1 MDGSLAVGMTIRL
14 NDIDPDSTPDA
25 PGDEAATLAATDKL
39 TGKLADLQERLYAE
53 GARGLLI
60 VLQAMDTGGKDGT
73 IKHVFKSMNPVGVQ
87 VASFKVPTATES
99 AHDYLWRVHAKTPAK
114 GDIVIF
120 NRSHYESVL
129 VERVHKLVPKDTWK
143 RRYDHINH
151 FERLLH
157 DEDTTVVKFFFH
169 ISKDEQRERL
179 LARLDDKQKQ
189 WKFDVGDIAE
199 RKLWDDYQAAYE
211 DAINKTDTKH
221 APWHVVP
228 ANHKWYRNYYV
239 SKVLVETLDKLKPK
253 FPSVDLSSVDRDAI

>member
-1 MDGSLAVGMTIRL
+1 MTIHL
-14 NDIDPDSTPDA
+14 EDIDPDATPGA
-25 PGDEAATLAATDKL
+25 PGGESATVAATKKL
-39 TGKLADLQERLYAE
+39 TEKLSDLQERFYAE
-53 GARGLLI
+53 ATRGLLI

-73 IKHVFKSMNPVGVQ
+73 IKHVFKIVNPLGVH
-87 VASFKVPTATES
+87 VASFKVPTSIES

-129 VERVHKLVPKDTWK
+129 VERVHELVPKKVWK
-143 RRYDHINH
+143 KRYRHIKA
-151 FERLLH
+151 FEQLLV
-157 DEDTTVVKFFFH
+157 DEGTTVVKFFFH

-179 LARLDDKQKQ
+179 LARLDDPNKR
-189 WKFDVGDIAE
+189 WKFNPDDVAE

-211 DAINKTDTKH
+211 DAINKTDSQH

-239 SKVLVETLDKLKPK
+239 SKVLVDTLQDLKPK
-253 FPSVDLSSVDRDAI
+253 FPDRDLSDVDRDAI